1 MVAGEIYEEVK
12 KNYGLELNKN
22 RLLWGSIAP
31 DYLPYYKIK
40 SHYKKDSLDFI
51 VREIVSLILVY
62 RFVDLDNMN
71 KTMLNFLS
79 RKIGVISHYM
89 CDFTCR
95 PHMLNQS
102 FKNNMK
108 EHMDYEKR
116 LNEFSKYFV
125 PKRIEIISESN
136 NYDVE
141 DNNLMAEI
149 KSKIE
154 HVINVY
160 AGKVPGYDV
169 DLNFGLTLSMAI
181 MDIIME
187 NVSVVSDRA
196 YATI

>member
-1 MVAGEIYEEVK
+1 M
-12 KNYGLELNKN
+12 
-22 RLLWGSIAP
+22 WGSIAP

-51 VREIVSLILVY
+51 AREIVSLILVY
-62 RFVDLDNMN
+62 RFVDFNNMN
-71 KTMLNFLS
+71 KSMLNYLS

-108 EHMDYEKR
+108 EHIDYEKR

-125 PKRIEIISESN
+125 PKRLAVVYESN
-136 NYDVE
+136 DFDAEN
-141 DNNLMAEI
+141 NNLITEI

-154 HVINVY
+154 HVIKVY
-160 AGKVPGYDV
+160 AKKDPGYDV
-169 DLNFGLTLSMAI
+169 DLNFGLTLSMATL
-181 MDIIME
+181 DIIMK
-187 NVSVVSDRA
+187 NISVAYERA
-196 YATI
+196 YTTI